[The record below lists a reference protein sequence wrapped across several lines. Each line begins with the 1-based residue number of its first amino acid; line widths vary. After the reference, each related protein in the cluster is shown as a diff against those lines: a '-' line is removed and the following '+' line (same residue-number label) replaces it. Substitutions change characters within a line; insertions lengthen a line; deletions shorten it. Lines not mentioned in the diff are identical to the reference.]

1 MTVTI
6 ANPLM
11 QQLNDMVA
19 TRMGLYFPLE
29 RQVDLERGIV
39 SAAKEFGYNDTA
51 SCIRWL
57 LSSTLTQNQIE
68 VLASHLTIGE
78 TYFFR
83 DSATFQALEEH
94 ILPELIRQRRGK
106 NQQFRIWSAACA
118 TGEEPYS
125 VAILLQKLI
134 VNLDGWNISI
144 LATDIN
150 PQAIKKARLGIY
162 NNWSFRQCPLPVKDK
177 YFSRHKDGQFEI
189 SSDIS
194 RMVTFGYHNL
204 AIDPYPSL
212 ASNTN
217 AMDIIL
223 CRNVLM
229 YFNRYIADMALSNF
243 SKCLVEG
250 GWLMVSPCDIPL
262 GSNPGLRY
270 ASHSGTILYRKE
282 GHLTSEIETAFHGE
296 ITFFPPLE
304 NSPVTAEQ
312 SFPQGQKD
320 TTKINISPEILER
333 SVVWNKKNKTQELPQ
348 SQYRRA
354 LALFTQGAYAQ
365 AEKVISSVPT
375 DKVDAGM
382 MILLARICANQGK
395 LEEALRDCQKSIE
408 LDKSNPYSR
417 YLLANIMQEL
427 GRVQEATVALNQTL
441 YLDPNFVLAYFAMGN
456 IALRQGDVRKSQK
469 HFENALSLLSTRARD
484 DTLLDD
490 GDISA
495 GRLAEIIRSIINVER
510 KT

>member
-29 RQVDLERGIV
+29 RQVDLERGVV

-51 SCIRWL
+51 SCIQWL

-94 ILPELIRQRRGK
+94 ILPELIRRRRGK
-106 NQQFRIWSAACA
+106 NQQLRIWSAACA

-134 VNLDGWNISI
+134 GNMDGWNISI

-162 NNWSFRQCPLPVKDK
+162 NNWSFRECPLPVKDK
-177 YFSRHKDGQFEI
+177 YFSRHKNGQFEI
-189 SSDIS
+189 SFDIR
-194 RMVTFGYHNL
+194 RMVTFCYHNL

-229 YFNRYIADMALSNF
+229 YFNRDIADLALSNF

-250 GWLMVSPCDIPL
+250 GWLMVSPCDIPQ
-262 GSNPGLRY
+262 GSNPGLQY
-270 ASHSGTILYRKE
+270 VSHSGTILYRKD
-282 GHLTSEIETAFHGE
+282 GHLTSEIETGFPGE
-296 ITFFPPLE
+296 TPFSLPIEYSLFTFEPLP
-304 NSPVTAEQ
+304 SL
-312 SFPQGQKD
+312 QKD
-320 TTKINISPEILER
+320 ALEINRPHESPEPLAVQNEK
-333 SVVWNKKNKTQELPQ
+333 SKPAKAPQ
-348 SQYRRA
+348 SQYQQA
-354 LALFTQGAYAQ
+354 LALFTHGAYAQ

-375 DKVDAGM
+375 DKVDARM
-382 MILLARICANQGK
+382 MILLARICANQGR
-395 LEEALRDCQKSIE
+395 LEAALHHCQKSIE
-408 LDKSNPYSR
+408 VDKSNPHSR

-427 GRVQEATVALNQTL
+427 GRVQEAIVALNQTL
-441 YLDPNFVLAYFAMGN
+441 YLDPNFVLAYFTMGN

-469 HFENALSLLSTRARD
+469 HFENALHLLSTRNQD
-484 DTLLDD
+484 DAMLGD

-495 GRLAEIIRSIINVER
+495 GRLAEIIRSTIRVE
-510 KT
+510 KPK

>member
-1 MTVTI
+1 
-6 ANPLM
+6 M

-19 TRMGLYFPLE
+19 IRMGLYFPLE
-29 RQVDLERGIV
+29 RQVDLERGV
-39 SAAKEFGYNDTA
+39 TSAAKEFGYSDTE

-57 LSSTLTQNQIE
+57 VSSPLTQKQVE

-106 NQQFRIWSAACA
+106 SQQFRIWSAACA

-162 NNWSFRQCPLPVKDK
+162 DNWSFRECPLPVKDK
-177 YFSRHKDGQFEI
+177 YFRRHNNGQFEI
-189 SSDIS
+189 SPDIKP
-194 RMVTFGYHNL
+194 MVTFGYHNL

-229 YFNRYIADMALSNF
+229 YFNRDTADLALSNF

-250 GWLMVSPCDIPL
+250 GWLMVSPCDIPQ

-270 ASHSGTILYRKE
+270 ASHSGTILYRKD
-282 GHLTSEIETAFHGE
+282 GQFSYETQAAFPGE

-304 NSPVTAEQ
+304 NSPVTSKQ
-312 SFPQGQKD
+312 SFLQGQKD
-320 TTKINISPEILER
+320 TTTINRPPEILEPLA
-333 SVVWNKKNKTQELPQ
+333 VWNKTNKTQELPQ
-348 SQYRRA
+348 SPYQQA
-354 LALFTQGAYAQ
+354 MALFTQGAYAQ
-365 AEKVISSVPT
+365 AENVISSVPA

-395 LEEALRDCQKSIE
+395 LEEALRNCQKSIE
-408 LDKSNPYSR
+408 LDKSNPNSR
-417 YLLANIMQEL
+417 YMLANIMQEL
-427 GRVQEATVALNQTL
+427 GRIPEAVTALTQTL
-441 YLDPNFVLAYFAMGN
+441 YLDPGFVLAYFAMGN
-456 IALRQGDVRKSQK
+456 IALRQGDARKSTK
-469 HFENALSLLSTRARD
+469 YFENVLSILSTRTQD
-484 DTLLDD
+484 DVLLGD
-490 GDISA
+490 GDIST
-495 GRLAEIIRSIINVER
+495 GRLAEIIRSTISVE
-510 KT
+510 KTK

>member
-1 MTVTI
+1 
-6 ANPLM
+6 M

-39 SAAKEFGYNDTA
+39 SAAKEFGNSDTE

-229 YFNRYIADMALSNF
+229 YFNRDIADMALSNF

-282 GHLTSEIETAFHGE
+282 GHLTPEIETAFPGE
-296 ITFFPPLE
+296 TPFSLPRESSLFTFKPFPSL
-304 NSPVTAEQ
+304 
-312 SFPQGQKD
+312 QKD
-320 TTKINISPEILER
+320 ALETNRPDEIPELLAVRNEK
-333 SVVWNKKNKTQELPQ
+333 SKPAKAPQ
-348 SQYRRA
+348 SQYRQA